1 MAGHFLCWSHVGSLV
16 CLHAAGGSAGLE
28 GQHGLTH
35 MLGRWCCW
43 WLGAW
48 FFFMCPLILQS
59 PSPHGPLS
67 RRSRAYLVL
76 ASKRAK
82 IRSYKGSK
90 GLGPNIRHPHFS
102 RILLVQASHR
112 PAQVQEEGNKLHLL
126 MKSLQSHCKRAF
138 VGCCS
143 HLRKIPNKHTH
154 KHTHNPLYATIPPG
168 ASTASQNLNLTVLN
182 GRKKLECPTCQF
194 SSCLTSA
201 PS

>member
-82 IRSYKGSK
+82 IRSYKGSQ

-102 RILLVQASHR
+102 RIRLVQASRR
-112 PAQVQEEGNKLHLL
+112 PAQVQEEGNKRHLL
-126 MKSLQSHCKRAF
+126 SGVCNHTAKGHLWDAALIFGKYLTNIHINTHTILYMQPSLQMH
-138 VGCCS
+138 
-143 HLRKIPNKHTH
+143 
-154 KHTHNPLYATIPPG
+154 PLPART
-168 ASTASQNLNLTVLN
+168 
-182 GRKKLECPTCQF
+182 
-194 SSCLTSA
+194 
-201 PS
+201 